1 MSSRCCN
8 APASRA
14 PAPRSPRSRRFTPAA
29 CPEACGW
36 RGGAAA
42 EDRPSLRRRRTCRV
56 TPAAARRRA
65 ASSSHSAS
73 IWPGDSKRCMRRRD
87 SASTALG
94 TPRRLNAATP
104 PPRARAAAAEEGAAA
119 ALQCS
124 LLTIS
129 LDLEEEVECDEQLC
143 DELGWD
149 LALTRTEAGG
159 TGARSSRTVESVEV
173 AAAAVREA
181 SFELLLPSH
190 LPPSCEA
197 PALTLRW
204 KLRFIFTL
212 RPRPETEA
220 AQTLDW
226 VLPMTV
232 RPAPRRSLARAA
244 AVATPPPATLPLW
257 LEADAPG

>member
-1 MSSRCCN
+1 VRGCV
-8 APASRA
+8 
-14 PAPRSPRSRRFTPAA
+14 RF
-29 CPEACGW
+29 EA
-36 RGGAAA
+36 GG
-42 EDRPSLRRRRTCRV
+42 S
-56 TPAAARRRA
+56 
-65 ASSSHSAS
+65 
-73 IWPGDSKRCMRRRD
+73 
-87 SASTALG
+87 
-94 TPRRLNAATP
+94 
-104 PPRARAAAAEEGAAA
+104 AEEGAAA